1 MKILLDECLPRDL
14 KLHFPE
20 HECRTVQEM
29 GWSGKKNGIL
39 AGMAEG
45 HFDVLLTVDQRFN
58 YQVKPKSTLI
68 VFILSSKTNKI
79 EDLEPL
85 VPAIREALRPSRLS
99 SETSLVR
106 IPEEKR
112 GA

>member
-20 HECRTVQEM
+20 HECRTEQEM

-39 AGMAEG
+39 AGIAEG

-58 YQVKPKSTLI
+58 
-68 VFILSSKTNKI
+68 
-79 EDLEPL
+79 
-85 VPAIREALRPSRLS
+85 
-99 SETSLVR
+99 
-106 IPEEKR
+106 
-112 GA
+112 

>member
-29 GWSGKKNGIL
+29 GWSDKKNGIL

-68 VFILSSKTNKI
+68 VFILSAKTNKI
-79 EDLEPL
+79 EDLKL
-85 VPAIREALRPSRLS
+85 VPAIHEALLSLRLP